1 MGTRRTRAVTVAGPV
16 LITVLIT
23 VLAAG
28 LGAAGVV
35 VALRGGTGARV
46 GLLPGAGLVAAAVGL
61 ATRPAPRGVEPR
73 LVERGDRTPRWA
85 LVAGYGRLRSSAGG
99 LAALGV
105 ALVPAGLLLDGLR
118 TGAASAVAEGAAGTV
133 VVGAVAGVL
142 LARGLA
148 PREVALTEEAVEIVA
163 GRHRVALP
171 WGHVRAVRSHGPEHA
186 DGRPRRIALDV
197 TGPPAPWPASR
208 LVERLAVPS
217 PDRPGGAR
225 TLVLPTAGL
234 DADPA
239 LLLAA
244 LDHYLELPGERVHL
258 PDRGR

>member
-1 MGTRRTRAVTVAGPV
+1 MGRRVVTAVGVV
-16 LITVLIT
+16 LAVGF
-23 VLAAG
+23 VAAG
-28 LGAAGVV
+28 LV

-46 GLLPGAGLVAAAVGL
+46 GLLLGAGLAAAAVGL
-61 ATRPAPRGVEPR
+61 AIRPAPRGVGPR

-85 LVAGYGRLRSSAGG
+85 LVAGYGRLRSCPGG

-105 ALVPAGLLLDGLR
+105 ALVPVGLLLDGLR
-118 TGAASAVAEGAAGTV
+118 AGAASAVAEGAAGTV

-148 PREVALTEEAVEIVA
+148 HREVALTEEAVEIGA
-163 GRHRVALP
+163 GRRRLALP
-171 WGHVRAVRSHGPEHA
+171 WGHVRAVRSHGPEH
-186 DGRPRRIALDV
+186 PS
-197 TGPPAPWPASR
+197 PSPSPSR
-208 LVERLAVPS
+208 LFDRLAAAPS
-217 PDRPGGAR
+217 GRPGGVR

-244 LDHYLELPGERVHL
+244 LDHHLELPGERVHL
-258 PDRGR
+258 ADHERESDDCGER